1 MKAIPKPTA
10 KEVVDELR
18 PLGTEGYRKVLRNH
32 GIPDPMFGVK
42 IEDLK
47 KIQRRVKKDYQLAL
61 DLYDTGIYD
70 ARYLA
75 GLIADETRMTE
86 TDLRHWLATANCG
99 AVCEYVVARVAAET
113 EHGQDLALEWID
125 SADENAAS
133 AGWATLG
140 SLVSITDDAD
150 LDLDE
155 LKGLLARVQES
166 IHAQPNR
173 VRYVMNGFVI
183 AVGSYVRGLTALAIR
198 TGKAIGP
205 VAVDMGNTACKVPSA
220 PEYIQ
225 KVKDRGTV
233 GKKRKSARC

>member
-1 MKAIPKPTA
+1 MKAISKPTA
-10 KEVVDELR
+10 KEVVEELR

-42 IEDLK
+42 VEDLK
-47 KIQRRVKKDYQLAL
+47 SIQKRVKKDYRLAL

-86 TDLRHWLATANCG
+86 MDLRHWLATANCA

-113 EHGQDLALEWID
+113 EFGRELAREWID
-125 SADENAAS
+125 AADENAAS
-133 AGWATLG
+133 TGWATLG

-155 LKGLLARVQES
+155 LRGLLARVQAS
-166 IHAQPNR
+166 IRAQPNR
-173 VRYVMNGFVI
+173 VRYPPNLRPGRGRNSCPTVPGVVASAGNPVI
-183 AVGSYVRGLTALAIR
+183 
-198 TGKAIGP
+198 
-205 VAVDMGNTACKVPSA
+205 
-220 PEYIQ
+220 
-225 KVKDRGTV
+225 
-233 GKKRKSARC
+233 